1 MYVEGT
7 GFYPNTLMSYIAK
20 QVAIDFLF
28 YFVLHKLQR
37 FARILY
43 LVSSGGSLKIR
54 QRAAGWT
61 ALAWNLRH

>member
-1 MYVEGT
+1 
-7 GFYPNTLMSYIAK
+7 
-20 QVAIDFLF
+20 
-28 YFVLHKLQR
+28 LQR

-61 ALAWNLRH
+61 ALAWNLRHWQPRVSGSASESLGSI